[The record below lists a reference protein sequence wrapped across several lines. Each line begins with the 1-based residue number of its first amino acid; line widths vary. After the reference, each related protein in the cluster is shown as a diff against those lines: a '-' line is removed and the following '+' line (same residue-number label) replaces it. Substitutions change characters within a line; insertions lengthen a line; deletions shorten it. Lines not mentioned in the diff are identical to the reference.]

1 MGYVHR
7 YLHYSKCDRW
17 EGMIGIRCL
26 HIRKIERKEDK
37 YTGEQVLL
45 GMIVRS
51 GNLHGYTRG

>member
-1 MGYVHR
+1 MYTDTYTIANAIGG
-7 YLHYSKCDRW
+7 K
-17 EGMIGIRCL
+17 GMIGIRCL